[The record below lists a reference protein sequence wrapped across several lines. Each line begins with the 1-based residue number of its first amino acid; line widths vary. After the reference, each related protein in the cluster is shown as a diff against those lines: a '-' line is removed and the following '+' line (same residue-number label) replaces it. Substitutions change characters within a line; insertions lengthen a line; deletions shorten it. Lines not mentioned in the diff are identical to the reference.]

1 MLQPAFTLFVALT
14 LACRP
19 AGTDKPAGTGDSAPG
34 IDEST
39 ASDTA
44 NTTDT
49 APPDTALDTG
59 PLPAGVF
66 ELVDPESWTP
76 LDASADPFAA
86 HRPAA
91 IDCAPES
98 MDVDLGLFEVDT
110 GLCDYLSVGQPSLA
124 AVRAGEVI
132 EVLMYHGSLT
142 WWEEATAHVAVSID
156 GVVLWE
162 ETIGIPAASEVY
174 IAEVPSPVAVSPG
187 TPIVFHLHNHG
198 SNTWNIG
205 HIKVRR

>member
-19 AGTDKPAGTGDSAPG
+19 ASTDGPTGTGDSAPG
-34 IDEST
+34 VDE
-39 ASDTA
+39 AAPADTA
-44 NTTDT
+44 TRAPADTQAGDT
-49 APPDTALDTG
+49 AAG
-59 PLPAGVF
+59 PLPSGTF
-66 ELVDPESWTP
+66 ELVAPEAWSM
-76 LDASADPFAA
+76 LDASMDPFAG
-86 HRPAA
+86 HRPAEVTCDPDA
-91 IDCAPES
+91 L
-98 MDVDLGLFEVDT
+98 DVDLGLFEVDT
-110 GLCDYLSVGQPSLA
+110 GLCDYLSAGQPSLTT
-124 AVRAGEVI
+124 VRAGEVI

-142 WWEEATAHVAVSID
+142 WWEGATAHVAVSID